1 MPHLHRHLHGIA
13 RGIIGTMEENLDE
26 SRGDKRDVDKKNKR
40 DDPVG
45 GAAATVIRTVYK
57 TLQPTF
63 EGPVAGYSTLNKV
76 PAPEATPAAQPTNKV
91 AASQPSHGFDV
102 IQSPSIPTAIRQPLS
117 PTSELD
123 KVLEQATGKPILSPS
138 MDIGVPDFTSTSA
151 PGTVAS
157 ITSSSES
164 TTPQD
169 SGNANSAGAKAGIA
183 FGVIGGVF
191 IVGLVAFLLF
201 IRRRRQAVGA
211 NAGADNEKN
220 PSKGSSFDT
229 MAAQRNPNAPRISL
243 RPVTQF
249 LPNWSLDK
257 RTSKAAGAALAPSSA
272 PIKSNGQTNGMR
284 DGPASSQN
292 THHRDPFGSQA
303 ERVLDPTIP
312 EHSTIAS
319 SNSITTNEPA
329 MATGAAAGELTR
341 KASMRNGGPKPLDLT
356 VAPALST
363 IPPSPAG
370 TEFSETSVN
379 PGSAVIQ
386 TKGAAAI
393 AAAGGP
399 LNSNVHRVQLDFK
412 PALDDEMEMK
422 AGELVRL
429 LHEYDDGWALC
440 IRLDRSQQ
448 GVVPRTCLSARP
460 VKPRSPEGPR
470 PVPLPIN
477 HPKGQSPR
485 GHPQRPMTPQGRPMT
500 AQNGHQGQPRM
511 GPSGSGGGAG
521 AGPRPMSASGHG
533 QSSGPQYNNGFA
545 PEPLAS
551 PSQSQTR
558 AYPQLSRLPG
568 APPTTQA
575 VSPPRGPLSSPPSGV
590 TNRMPAPGQA
600 F

>member
-1 MPHLHRHLHGIA
+1 
-13 RGIIGTMEENLDE
+13 
-26 SRGDKRDVDKKNKR
+26 
-40 DDPVG
+40 
-45 GAAATVIRTVYK
+45 
-57 TLQPTF
+57 
-63 EGPVAGYSTLNKV
+63 
-76 PAPEATPAAQPTNKV
+76 
-91 AASQPSHGFDV
+91 
-102 IQSPSIPTAIRQPLS
+102 
-117 PTSELD
+117 
-123 KVLEQATGKPILSPS
+123 

-229 MAAQRNPNAPRISL
+229 MTAQRNPNAPRISL

-312 EHSTIAS
+312 EHSMIAS

-429 LHEYDDGWALC
+429 LHEYDDGWVSYSC
-440 IRLDRSQQ
+440 F
-448 GVVPRTCLSARP
+448 
-460 VKPRSPEGPR
+460 
-470 PVPLPIN
+470 
-477 HPKGQSPR
+477 
-485 GHPQRPMTPQGRPMT
+485 
-500 AQNGHQGQPRM
+500 
-511 GPSGSGGGAG
+511 
-521 AGPRPMSASGHG
+521 HG
-533 QSSGPQYNNGFA
+533 IYF
-545 PEPLAS
+545 
-551 PSQSQTR
+551 
-558 AYPQLSRLPG
+558 
-568 APPTTQA
+568 
-575 VSPPRGPLSSPPSGV
+575 
-590 TNRMPAPGQA
+590 
-600 F
+600 